1 MINGMKITRD
11 CYTPLPDLGLIQVTG
26 PDAASF
32 LQTQLT
38 NEVLKQPESQAAWN
52 GYCQPKG
59 RLLASFLVWKNGETV
74 YLSLARDLATA
85 TAKRLGLYVLRAKA
99 KVTDVSASWRAF
111 GCLEPLKSASLDQ
124 PPMRCE
130 SLTLAASEP
139 GFSLTL
145 PVASGA
151 ERRLI
156 WTPETYAA
164 QLEQELASRSEACAP
179 NVWALSQIH
188 AGIAHIEPAT
198 VEKFVPQMVNYELI
212 GGVSFKKGCYPGQE
226 VVARSQY
233 LGKLKRRMFL
243 GRIANTSTLIRAGVD
258 VTSPG
263 ATEPVGM
270 VVNAADNGL
279 GGMDLLF
286 ETTLSAAHATLLVDG
301 QHISL
306 LPLPYEL
313 PSETATV

>member
-74 YLSLARDLATA
+74 YLSLARELAAA

-99 KVTDVSASWRAF
+99 KVTDVSAGWRAF
-111 GCLEPLKSASLDQ
+111 GCLEPLKSASFDQ

-139 GFSLTL
+139 GFNLSL
-145 PVASGA
+145 PVALGA

>member
-1 MINGMKITRD
+1 MINVMKITRD
-11 CYTPLPDLGLIQVTG
+11 CYTTLPDLGLIQVNG
-26 PDAASF
+26 SDAALF

-38 NEVLKQPESQAAWN
+38 NEVVKLALGQAAWN

-74 YLSLARDLATA
+74 YLSLARELAAA
-85 TAKRLGLYVLRAKA
+85 TAKRLSLYVLRAKA
-99 KVTDVSASWRAF
+99 KVTDVSADWRAF
-111 GCLEPLKSASLDQ
+111 GCLQSLQDGMPYQ
-124 PPMRCE
+124 AMRCE
-130 SLTLAASEP
+130 TLSLGVAEP
-139 GFSLTL
+139 GFSLSL
-145 PVASGA
+145 PSALGA
-151 ERRLI
+151 QRYLI
-156 WTPETYAA
+156 WVPKTHAA
-164 QLEQELASRSEACAP
+164 QTEQELGSRFEACAP
-179 NVWALSQIH
+179 SLWALSQIH
-188 AGIAHIEPAT
+188 AGVAHIESGT

-243 GRIANTSTLIRAGVD
+243 GRVADTSALIQAGAD
-258 VTSPG
+258 VTSPE

-270 VVNAADNGL
+270 VVNAANNDI

-286 ETTLSAAHATLLVDG
+286 ETTLSAAHACLLVTG
-301 QHISL
+301 QPISL

-313 PSETATV
+313 PSEMATA

>member
-74 YLSLARDLATA
+74 YLSLARELAAA

-99 KVTDVSASWRAF
+99 KVTDVSAGWRAF
-111 GCLEPLKSASLDQ
+111 GCLEPLKSASFDQ

-139 GFSLTL
+139 GFRLSL
-145 PVASGA
+145 PVALGA